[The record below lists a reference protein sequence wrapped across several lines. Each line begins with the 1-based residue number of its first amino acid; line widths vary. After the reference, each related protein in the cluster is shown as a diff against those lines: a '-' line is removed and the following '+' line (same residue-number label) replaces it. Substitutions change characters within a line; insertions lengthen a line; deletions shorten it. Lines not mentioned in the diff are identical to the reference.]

1 MRKALAIIGVSLM
14 LAALVPFAAEAAGPP
29 GMAPSRGQPGQ
40 WGQRGPG
47 GQSGQWGQHGQW
59 GQWGQHGQFNHGH
72 GFQNWRWNRFPYYR
86 SRYPYYPYS
95 SSSYYAPPTYFAPY
109 GYSDMSSGYG
119 AGPGYGGDAGAYSM
133 PPAPQIEREV
143 IFPQGRYV
151 LLGDGV
157 TDPFR
162 WVWVP
167 NPPAA
172 PPGEEQD

>member
-1 MRKALAIIGVSLM
+1 MRKALAIIGFSLM
-14 LAALVPFAAEAAGPP
+14 LAALVPFAVEAAGPP
-29 GMAPSRGQPGQ
+29 GMAPSRGQSGQ

-72 GFQNWRWNRFPYYR
+72 GFQNWRWNRYR
-86 SRYPYYPYS
+86 SRYPYYPYY
-95 SSSYYAPPTYFAPY
+95 SSYYYVPPTYYAPY
-109 GYSDMSSGYG
+109 NYSDMSSGYG
-119 AGPGYGGDAGAYSM
+119 AAPGYGYGGYAGGYSM
-133 PPAPQIEREV
+133 PLAPQIEREV

-157 TDPFR
+157 TEPFR

-167 NPPAA
+167 NPPTA
-172 PPGEEQD
+172 PPSEEQD